1 MELLDEIARLKQI
14 NSDILDLLDKLV
26 RKQVLLEHQLR
37 QQEKLK
43 VEKPIPSPV
52 NPPKKESH
60 RLWVRAGDICRSKR
74 NPDSLLP
81 ISHSNWYRGVK
92 EGRFPPPKKFGRMSL
107 WRLEDIKK
115 LVESCG

>member
-1 MELLDEIARLKQI
+1 MDLLTEIALLKQI
-14 NSDILDLLDKLV
+14 NSEFLDLLDKLV
-26 RKQVLLEHQLR
+26 RKQVLLEHHLR

-43 VEKPIPSPV
+43 TEKLTPSPAT
-52 NPPKKESH
+52 PPKKENA

-92 EGRFPPPKKFGRMSL
+92 EGRYPQAKKFGRMSL
-107 WRLEDIKK
+107 WRVEDIKK
-115 LVESCG
+115 LVDSGI